1 MSDFTVDADATR
13 RANPLRSVARQ
24 TLTHTKMKTHTPPTS
39 FHSLRVEKR
48 LALGLLA
55 QPQNKNRR
63 RQQPDNGSDTW
74 LTLMALLTLLMFFI
88 PLILFLTK

>member
-1 MSDFTVDADATR
+1 
-13 RANPLRSVARQ
+13 
-24 TLTHTKMKTHTPPTS
+24 MKSHTPPTP

-63 RQQPDNGSDTW
+63 RTQDNDSDTA
-74 LTLMALLTLLMFFI
+74 LTITAFATLVMFFFPI
-88 PLILFLTK
+88 IYFLYKR